1 MARMRRRHN
10 FLLNF
15 HNRQACKKCVWRFS
29 SGKISLVLLN
39 GNRTSLTEVVVFTS
53 LSVWF
58 TGLGRILSLRA
69 SYEESISLCVWAHVL
84 RVFGVNPVNR
94 ILFSVMCVVGVLPV
108 ITGLTAEAL
117 DVVGGATNE
126 SLGQTR
132 DLELNLGRLPDQGT
146 LQSSGFISGVTESS
160 PALML
165 RSVEINGRSLSG
177 ISNAALYLPAHPDI
191 TSFIYGPNPLASNAP
206 LRFRC
211 QLDGYE
217 QRWHERSVLMRMM
230 IRFIDSN
237 QREIAEQVFAVMGE
251 SPGWTGSFT
260 DSPWIRRKESVTV
273 PADAV
278 RFWVVISSAGPP
290 EAVGFFAV
298 RNLMLGPSQG
308 DTNGTR
314 IIPPVKPDDSSVA
327 VEVTKV
333 LPTGW
338 DRGGLRPANAR
349 ILRYGPGSE
358 VALAILDDHP
368 KGHADW
374 NTAKVQG
381 PVLTPGERLTFEWE
395 EIYSIGAADYGK
407 ADYLKLPAGL
417 YRFRMEA
424 LNLMGVPTGY
434 NVSQLVTVPVAA
446 WKTLWF
452 WIAAGLALFA
462 IVAGSWR
469 LTAWRRM
476 KRQVQYLERQRDLE
490 QERFRI
496 AQNIHDDLGARVTEI
511 ALLSSSAQL
520 KPNMSSEARA
530 EFGAVTRLT
539 NDLVRALYET
549 VWAVNPKNDH
559 LDSLASFVCQLAN
572 QMCAQAQLRCRLEIP
587 DLPAEI
593 PVPSHVR
600 HNVIMAVKEAIHNVI
615 KHGRASEIQIGI
627 QQNGQTLILQVSDN
641 GCGFDP
647 AIVVRGNGLDNMEQ
661 RLRSLQGSCS
671 ITSRPGVGTKVIL
684 EFPLPVS

>member
-1 MARMRRRHN
+1 MCLCL
-10 FLLNF
+10 F
-15 HNRQACKKCVWRFS
+15 
-29 SGKISLVLLN
+29 VL
-39 GNRTSLTEVVVFTS
+39 TVV
-53 LSVWF
+53 
-58 TGLGRILSLRA
+58 
-69 SYEESISLCVWAHVL
+69 
-84 RVFGVNPVNR
+84 GVNP
-94 ILFSVMCVVGVLPV
+94 IKHMLPLPIWAAGLLFVGLSFAVEPV
-108 ITGLTAEAL
+108 ELAEAATKMP
-117 DVVGGATNE
+117 VKSGALEANPDRV
-126 SLGQTR
+126 LGQS
-132 DLELNLGRLPDQGT
+132 E
-146 LQSSGFISGVTESS
+146 LQSPDFVSALPESD
-160 PALML
+160 PVLML
-165 RSVEINGRSLSG
+165 RSVEVNGRALSG
-177 ISNAALYLPAHPDI
+177 ISKEALYLPAHPDT
-191 TSFIYGPNPLASNAP
+191 TSFIYGPNLLASNVSM
-206 LRFRC
+206 RFRC

-217 QRWHERSVLMRMM
+217 PRWHERSALMRMM
-230 IRFIDSN
+230 IRFIDAN
-237 QREIAEQVFAVMGE
+237 QREIAEQVFPVTGE

-260 DSPWIRRKESVTV
+260 DSPWVRRKEVVTV

-298 RNLMLGPSQG
+298 RSLVLGPSRS
-308 DTNGTR
+308 DTNGFR
-314 IIPPVKPDDSSVA
+314 IIPPVQLEDSNV
-327 VEVTKV
+327 VTEITKV
-333 LPTGW
+333 LPIGW

-349 ILRYGPGSE
+349 LLRYDSSSE
-358 VALAILDDHP
+358 IALAILDDHP

-381 PVLTPGERLTFEWE
+381 PELTPGEKLTFEWE
-395 EIYSIGAADYGK
+395 EMYSIGAADYGK
-407 ADYLKLPAGL
+407 VDYAKLPAGL
-417 YRFRMEA
+417 YRFRMEV
-424 LNLMGVPTGY
+424 LNLMGGPTGHNY
-434 NVSQLVTVPVAA
+434 SQLVTVPVAA

-462 IVAGSWR
+462 IIAGSWR
-469 LTAWRRM
+469 LSAWRRM

-520 KPNMSSEARA
+520 KPNISSEARA

-593 PVPSHVR
+593 PVTSHVR

-615 KHGRASEIQIGI
+615 KHGRASEIQISI
-627 QQNGQTLILQVSDN
+627 QQRGQTLILQVSDN

-647 AIVVRGNGLDNMEQ
+647 KIVVRGNGLDNMEQ

-671 ITSRPGVGTKVIL
+671 ITSQPGAGTKVIL

>member
-1 MARMRRRHN
+1 MWAVGA
-10 FLLNF
+10 LAL
-15 HNRQACKKCVWRFS
+15 A
-29 SGKISLVLLN
+29 
-39 GNRTSLTEVVVFTS
+39 
-53 LSVWF
+53 LS
-58 TGLGRILSLRA
+58 
-69 SYEESISLCVWAHVL
+69 
-84 RVFGVNPVNR
+84 
-94 ILFSVMCVVGVLPV
+94 
-108 ITGLTAEAL
+108 LTAEVVAPGAAVNESPGEPRAL
-117 DVVGGATNE
+117 D
-126 SLGQTR
+126 
-132 DLELNLGRLPDQGT
+132 LNPKGVLVQHE
-146 LQSSGFISGVTESS
+146 LQSSDIINGLLESK

-165 RSVEINGRSLSG
+165 RSVEVNGRALPG
-177 ISNAALYLPAHPDI
+177 ISKESLYLPAHPDT
-191 TSFIYGPNPLASNAP
+191 TSFTYGPNPLASNVP

-217 QRWHERSVLMRMM
+217 QGWHERSVLMRMM
-230 IRFIDSN
+230 IRFIDAN
-237 QREIAEQVFAVMGE
+237 QRDIAEQVFTVMGE
-251 SPGWTGSFT
+251 SPGWTGNFT
-260 DSPWIRRKESVTV
+260 DSPWIRRKEVVTV
-273 PADAV
+273 PPDAV

-298 RNLMLGPSQG
+298 RNLVLAPSQG
-308 DTNGTR
+308 DTNFFWM
-314 IIPPVKPDDSSVA
+314 IPPVQPDGSNVT
-327 VEVTKV
+327 VETSKV
-333 LPTGW
+333 LPVGW

-349 ILRYGPGSE
+349 LLRYGSGSGSE

-381 PVLTPGERLTFEWE
+381 PVLTPGEKLTFEWE

-407 ADYLKLPAGL
+407 ADYTKLPAGL

-424 LNLMGVPTGY
+424 LNLLGVPAGI
-434 NVSQLVTVPVAA
+434 NFSQLVTVPVSA

-452 WIAAGLALFA
+452 WIAVGLALFA

-469 LTAWRRM
+469 LSAWRRM
-476 KRQVQYLERQRDLE
+476 KRQVQDLERQRVLE

-593 PVPSHVR
+593 PVTSHVR

-627 QQNGQTLILQVSDN
+627 QQTGQILILQVSDN

-671 ITSRPGVGTKVIL
+671 ITSQPGAGTKVIL

>member
-1 MARMRRRHN
+1 
-10 FLLNF
+10 
-15 HNRQACKKCVWRFS
+15 
-29 SGKISLVLLN
+29 
-39 GNRTSLTEVVVFTS
+39 
-53 LSVWF
+53 
-58 TGLGRILSLRA
+58 
-69 SYEESISLCVWAHVL
+69 
-84 RVFGVNPVNR
+84 VNPVKHIR
-94 ILFSVMCVVGVLPV
+94 LLPV
-108 ITGLTAEAL
+108 SAVGALAVALSLTAE
-117 DVVGGATNE
+117 VVAPGAAVNE
-126 SLGQTR
+126 LPGNPR
-132 DLELNLGRLPDQGT
+132 ALELNPEGVLVQHE
-146 LQSSGFISGVTESS
+146 LQSSDIINGLLESK

-165 RSVEINGRSLSG
+165 RSVEVNGRALPG
-177 ISNAALYLPAHPDI
+177 ISKESLYLPAHPDT
-191 TSFIYGPNPLASNAP
+191 TSFTYGPNPLASNVP

-217 QRWHERSVLMRMM
+217 QGWHERSVLMRMM
-230 IRFIDSN
+230 IRFIDAN
-237 QREIAEQVFAVMGE
+237 QREIAEQVFTVMGE

-260 DSPWIRRKESVTV
+260 DSPWIRRKEVVTV

-298 RNLMLGPSQG
+298 RNLVLAPSQG
-308 DTNGTR
+308 ATNFLR
-314 IIPPVKPDDSSVA
+314 MIPSEKPDASNATMETS
-327 VEVTKV
+327 KV
-333 LPTGW
+333 LPAGW

-349 ILRYGPGSE
+349 LLRYGAGSE

-381 PVLTPGERLTFEWE
+381 PVLTPGEKLTFEWE

-407 ADYLKLPAGL
+407 ADYAKLPAGL

-424 LNLMGVPTGY
+424 LNLMGVPAGI
-434 NVSQLVTVPVAA
+434 NFSQLVTVPVSA

-452 WIAAGLALFA
+452 WVAVGLALFGIA
-462 IVAGSWR
+462 AGSWR
-469 LTAWRRM
+469 LSAWRRM
-476 KRQVQYLERQRDLE
+476 KRQVQDLERQRVLE

-530 EFGAVTRLT
+530 EFGAVTKLT

-593 PVPSHVR
+593 PVTSHVR

-627 QQNGQTLILQVSDN
+627 QQKGQILILQVSDN

-647 AIVVRGNGLDNMEQ
+647 AVVVRGNGLDNMEQ

-671 ITSRPGVGTKVIL
+671 ITSQPGVGTKVIL